1 MNMDYSDDA
10 GDPTDEQMVEQ
21 EALDSSEEGFLKGY
35 SDEEEMQE
43 CAECGTRL
51 KEKRVAKEIAGEE
64 YLFCSKAC
72 ATEFEETMATTEE

>member
-1 MNMDYSDDA
+1 MDYSDGE

-21 EALDSSEEGFLKGY
+21 EALESSEEGFLKGY
-35 SDEEEMQE
+35 ATEEELEE

-64 YLFCSKAC
+64 YQFCSKAC
-72 ATEFEETMATTEE
+72 ATEFEETMASTEE